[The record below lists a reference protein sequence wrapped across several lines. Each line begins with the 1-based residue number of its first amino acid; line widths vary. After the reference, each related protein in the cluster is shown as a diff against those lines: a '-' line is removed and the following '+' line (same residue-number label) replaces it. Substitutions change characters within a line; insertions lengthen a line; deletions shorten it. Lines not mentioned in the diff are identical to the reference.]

1 MESLSLQEII
11 IKKII
16 FFRLNKELNYTETK
30 DILKTSDTRKIHLT
44 ITINFIFLKDNEEEC
59 AMYSKSDN
67 TETMINVEADEVTI
81 ELFKSPKNRHQKIIW
96 NQLKV
101 AILFS
106 IMFIYCI
113 INVINPNHGGSY
125 EDSPGWIIS
134 KKATINPIN
143 KKDSKCFQYTIT
155 IV

>member
-1 MESLSLQEII
+1 MFFCLENNLSLHKMMESLSLQEII

-67 TETMINVEADEVTI
+67 TETMINVEADEVMI
-81 ELFKSPKNRHQKIIW
+81 ELFKSPKNRHQNNLESTK
-96 NQLKV
+96 
-101 AILFS
+101 
-106 IMFIYCI
+106 
-113 INVINPNHGGSY
+113 GSDFVFDY
-125 EDSPGWIIS
+125 VHLLYYKCHKSKSWWII
-134 KKATINPIN
+134 
-143 KKDSKCFQYTIT
+143 
-155 IV
+155 

>member
-1 MESLSLQEII
+1 MMESLSLQEII

-67 TETMINVEADEVTI
+67 TETMINVEAD
-81 ELFKSPKNRHQKIIW
+81 
-96 NQLKV
+96 
-101 AILFS
+101 
-106 IMFIYCI
+106 
-113 INVINPNHGGSY
+113 
-125 EDSPGWIIS
+125 
-134 KKATINPIN
+134 
-143 KKDSKCFQYTIT
+143 
-155 IV
+155 